1 MSEERGL
8 RKTRIG
14 VVVSDKMD
22 KTCVIKIQ
30 DRVRHPLY
38 GKIVNHTTFRFPETG
53 AAGTLPYTLA
63 GALLFAAKYSLHCLS
78 ACSWETIS
86 LIGPFAPGLRIRR

>member
-38 GKIVNHTTFRFPETG
+38 GKIVNHTSKLKVHDENNECGIGDTIRVMETRP
-53 AAGTLPYTLA
+53 LSRDKRWRLVEIIEK
-63 GALLFAAKYSLHCLS
+63 AK
-78 ACSWETIS
+78 
-86 LIGPFAPGLRIRR
+86 